1 MSISVHINPVD
12 LKSLGTWAAV
22 IAGLSLFTWLILLA
36 DRRSARLNAAL
47 GTKKPERRCPRQDWD
62 LVTGIARAGLAQIDA
77 AMGLHARAAERIDAA
92 EYALNRLLAECAAVM
107 GLPDVPTPPRPVPV
121 FARGRSRFAEQSLAA

>member
-12 LKSLGTWAAV
+12 LKSLGIWAAV

-36 DRRSARLNAAL
+36 DQRSARSNVAL
-47 GTKKPERRCPRQDWD
+47 RAQQPVRRCPRQDWD
-62 LVTGIARAGLAQIDA
+62 LVAGIARAGLFQIDA

-92 EYALNRLLAECAAVM
+92 EYAFNRLLTECAAVM
-107 GLPDVPTPPRPVPV
+107 GLPDVPTPPRPVHV
-121 FARGRSRFAEQSLAA
+121 FARGRSRFAEQPLAA